1 MNREILSG
9 IEQILKDESNII
21 FAYIFGSNVKNTKR
35 YGSDLDIAVYF
46 KNEPEILDIGVLA
59 LKLEGASN
67 YKVDL
72 VSLNGL
78 EKSDP
83 ILAYSIISDGKIATV
98 KNKLILSYFKKAVIL
113 NYLDFKPVNDLF
125 NKNFSNRLM
134 NNKFAVF
141 EK

>member
-1 MNREILSG
+1 MNRKVLIG
-9 IEQILKDESNII
+9 IEQILKDESNIM
-21 FAYIFGSNVKNTKR
+21 FAYIFGSSVKNTKR

-46 KNEPEILDIGVLA
+46 KNVPGILDIGALT
-59 LKLEGASN
+59 LKLEEASN

-78 EKSDP
+78 EKLDP
-83 ILAYSIISDGKIATV
+83 ILAYSIVNDGKITAV
-98 KNKLILSYFKKAVIL
+98 KNKLILNYFKKAVIL
-113 NYLDFKPVNDLF
+113 NYLDFKPVNDFF